1 MFSDLF
7 PIDWSVFHFL
17 RPQFLWLLIPAL
29 ILPLLGFLSIQREVS
44 WKKIIAPH
52 LRPYVIQ
59 KGNDRAKVA
68 MNILLFFSLSFGIL
82 ALSGPT
88 WKKVEIPGQELETPM
103 VILLDLSQSMMATD
117 LQPNRLERAKFKIHD
132 LFKHNPRAR
141 AALIGFAGTAH
152 TIVPLTK
159 DYEIILSHIDG
170 LKPSIMPFPGSDLE
184 AALVL
189 ADTVMSVTEAPGT
202 VLIFSDDFSQ
212 SQIPVLQELTS
223 NGNRKVI
230 LIPMNTNQGSE
241 VPTFN
246 GNGSLRDQNGNVVYS
261 SLDEDVLAGVSSI
274 ENVSVQKLTLDDSDV
289 ELISAGIRE
298 NLKFQTQAEEKDDD
312 WRDAGLL
319 LVLPMALLFLL
330 WFRKGW
336 VVYALAPI
344 LLSSC
349 AGDYNFSDLWFTK
362 DYQGQRLMNKG
373 QYDEAAGLFTE
384 PMRKGVAYFKA
395 GDYEDAIEA
404 FKADT
409 SAQGSYNLGL
419 AYFQNGDTAA
429 AMLAFGYAV
438 EKDPTLQSAREA
450 RDQLQTMKGGTSEV
464 NPEDAKES
472 QPKQTAQNEQN
483 KDLEDLSGGGQEATK
498 EDMEKERK
506 EETVATDIRKGKE
519 LEDVP
524 DDMQTSSQ
532 QQDQSKVLMRKVD
545 DDPALF
551 LQRKF
556 RFQVKKENI
565 KPKPDETKW

>member
-1 MFSDLF
+1 MFNDLF
-7 PIDWSVFHFL
+7 PIEWSLFHFL

-29 ILPLLGFLSIQREVS
+29 LLPLLGFLSIQREVR

-59 KGNDRAKVA
+59 KGNDRAKAV

-132 LFKHNPRAR
+132 LLKHNPRAR

-170 LKPSIMPFPGSDLE
+170 LKPSIMPFPGSDME

-212 SQIPVLQELTS
+212 PQIPVLREFTS
-223 NGNRKVI
+223 TGNRKIVVV
-230 LIPMNTNQGSE
+230 PMNTNQGSK
-241 VPTFN
+241 VPAFD
-246 GNGSLRDQNGNVVYS
+246 GKGSLMDQNGNVVYS
-261 SLDEDVLAGVSSI
+261 SLDEDVLAGLSSL
-274 ENVSVQKLTLDDSDV
+274 EDVSVQKLTLDDSDV
-289 ELISAGIRE
+289 ELISAGISE
-298 NLKFQTQAEEKDDD
+298 NLKFKTQDEEKDDD

-336 VVYALAPI
+336 VVYVLAPI

-349 AGDYNFSDLWFTK
+349 SADYSFSNLWFTR

-373 QYDEAAGLFTE
+373 QYDEAAKLFTD
-384 PMRKGVAYFKA
+384 PMREGVAYFKA

-404 FKADT
+404 FKVDT

-429 AMLAFGYAV
+429 AILAFGYAV
-438 EKDPTLQSAREA
+438 EKDSTLQAAREA
-450 RDQLQTMKGGTSEV
+450 RNQLQTMKGGTSEL
-464 NPEDAKES
+464 NPDDARES
-472 QPKQTAQNEQN
+472 QPEQTAQNRQN
-483 KDLEDLSGGGQEATK
+483 TDMEDLGGGGQEATK

-519 LEDVP
+519 MEDVP
-524 DDMQTSSQ
+524 EDMQASSQ

-556 RFQVKKENI
+556 RFQVRKQKI
-565 KPKPDETKW
+565 KQKPDETKW